1 MDFSIKR
8 AQPETVKTACVVV
21 PAFRNRRLSDAARR
35 IDEKTA
41 GQLSRALKNSDFD
54 GAPGTTLTLFDATG
68 IGAERV
74 VVFGAGKDG
83 QLSVAEF
90 RKALQGVMRKLCS
103 AGIGDAA
110 MFVSELRVDSTD
122 ENWIATQISALTL
135 GAAYRFDVMKS
146 DPGKNKALRRL
157 TLGIDATPAR
167 KLQTALER
175 GQAIGQGINLARDLG
190 NLPPNVCT
198 PDYLA
203 RRAKEMGRLNRL
215 RVNVLEIADMEKLG
229 MGSLLAVAR
238 GSRQPAK
245 LICIEYRGGPA
256 KQKPV
261 VLVGKGVVVAGY
273 TLQS

>member
-157 TLGIDATPAR
+157 TLGIEFVNASSGCLLFTAGLPASS
-167 KLQTALER
+167 AH
-175 GQAIGQGINLARDLG
+175 
-190 NLPPNVCT
+190 
-198 PDYLA
+198 
-203 RRAKEMGRLNRL
+203 
-215 RVNVLEIADMEKLG
+215 
-229 MGSLLAVAR
+229 
-238 GSRQPAK
+238 
-245 LICIEYRGGPA
+245 
-256 KQKPV
+256 
-261 VLVGKGVVVAGY
+261 
-273 TLQS
+273 